1 MGDASLDETEQGLQ
15 SIPEIE
21 VEDEQVQLEAGETDA
36 HELLDVTPSRQH
48 VSFSIGAFLGRS
60 VHLTVKTSLNTLV
73 FMVHILSGL
82 FFVIGRILG
91 TTVEIILVRPFRIL
105 GLVGSPTF
113 ERKRPAGKYLL
124 IGLAILGAW
133 YALQDPNNLPLS
145 IPASI
150 SIPSLFSGKG
160 RPKHDQA
167 FVAPEDVP
175 ANFAELVGRLK
186 AIESAMSDLSRVD
199 GDRTNSHDDLLGRL
213 DELADRVS
221 REARERKRV
230 LDSVEGKVRDSVEGA
245 VRRIEENVERKVA
258 EGVDR
263 KVEKKVEESVVSR
276 VKEVER
282 KVIDGVVSS
291 ELNGMK
297 KEMEVLRAKLATSTS
312 SPKNGGNDEEARNR
326 LRHLEER
333 LGEIEGEVKEALEL
347 GKKAVVPATSAT
359 PSSGSYIPWWTKF
372 SPSKGSLPSDITL
385 KSADGQ
391 DITALLDQMIT
402 TSVLTHLHKDVLSIP
417 DYALFSAGAR
427 WIPSLTSP
435 TLELRPPTLPSQL
448 LAFVT
453 GHGYALGRPPV
464 TALHHDVQNGFCWPF
479 PGSQGHL
486 GVQLA
491 APVKVESVSV
501 DHVPKEVAFD
511 VRSAPRDMEVWGLV
525 EGEENVR
532 KVKEWREMKE
542 ATRSSSSR
550 EAEEEEEEEYPAILP
565 RQPAYIRL
573 ANFAY
578 DVDGPSHVQNFP
590 VSDEIK
596 EMGLDF
602 GVVVLMVKSNW
613 GRRDFTCLYRFRV
626 HGSRLQ
632 PEPAS
637 LVDGGDA

>member
-1 MGDASLDETEQGLQ
+1 MGDASLDDAEQGLQ
-15 SIPEIE
+15 SIPEVE
-21 VEDEQVQLEAGETDA
+21 VEDEQVQSEARETDA
-36 HELLDVTPSRQH
+36 RESPDVTPSQQH
-48 VSFSIGAFLGRS
+48 VSFSIGALLGRS
-60 VHLTVKTSLNTLV
+60 VHLTVKTSLNTLI
-73 FMVHILSGL
+73 FLVHILSGL

-91 TTVEIILVRPFRIL
+91 TIVEIILVRPFRIL

-113 ERKRPAGKYLL
+113 EQKRPAGKYFL
-124 IGLAILGAW
+124 IGLAILGAL
-133 YALQDPNNLPLS
+133 YAIQEPNNLPLS

-160 RPKHDQA
+160 RSKHDQA
-167 FVAPEDVP
+167 FVAPGDVP
-175 ANFAELVGRLK
+175 ANFAEVVARLK
-186 AIESAMSDLSRVD
+186 AMESAMSDLARVD

-263 KVEKKVEESVVSR
+263 KVDKKVEESVVSR

-282 KVIDGVVSS
+282 KVIDGVVSG
-291 ELNGMK
+291 ELNSVK

-312 SPKNGGNDEEARNR
+312 SPKNAGNDEEARNR
-326 LRHLEER
+326 LRLLEER
-333 LGEIEGEVKEALEL
+333 LGEIEGEVKEAVEL
-347 GKKAVVPATSAT
+347 GKKAVVPPTSAT
-359 PSSGSYIPWWTKF
+359 PSSGSYVPWWTKF

-435 TLELRPPTLPSQL
+435 TLEISPQTLPSQV
-448 LAFVT
+448 LAFIT

-486 GVQLA
+486 GVKLA

-501 DHVPKEVAFD
+501 DHVPKEIAFD
-511 VRSAPRDMEVWGLV
+511 VRSAPREMEVWGLV
-525 EGEENVR
+525 EGSENER
-532 KVKEWREMKE
+532 KLKEWREMKE
-542 ATRSSSSR
+542 AIRSSS
-550 EAEEEEEEEYPAILP
+550 EAEEEEEYPSILP

-573 ANFAY
+573 ADFTY

-590 VSDEIK
+590 VSDKIK

-613 GRRDFTCLYRFRV
+613 GRREFTCLYRFRV

-637 LVDGGDA
+637 LVDG